1 MKQFIDIILHALTS
15 VFTQIIDFFPRF
27 IGGIVLLIVGWLIAK
42 SVSKLIGKL
51 LGQEAIKKTLDKLS
65 DGLDLSQ
72 MGIQLDKMICNV
84 VYYIILLIFLLSATD
99 AMGLSM
105 LSQEISHL
113 IQYMPQ
119 LLTAIMVALIGLYF
133 AGIVRNVVGASAKS
147 MGIRPWRLLGSL
159 AYYLLA
165 ITVIVSALSQA
176 GIQTQLI
183 TANVSIIVAG
193 MVGAFAL
200 SYGFASRNIL
210 AGFLSSY
217 YSKHHYK
224 EGQIL
229 EIDGKKGMIVAIDNV
244 SITLDMEDR
253 QVIIPIH
260 KVLSENVTIYK

>member
-1 MKQFIDIILHALTS
+1 MKFVDIIFNALS
-15 VFTQIIDFFPRF
+15 NVATQIMSFFPRL
-27 IGGIVLLIVGWLIAK
+27 IGGLILIIVGWLIAK

-51 LGQEAIKKTLDKLS
+51 LAQDAIKAPLDKLS
-65 DGLDLSQ
+65 NGLELPQ
-72 MGIQLDKMICNV
+72 MGVQLDKMICNLI
-84 VYYIILLIFLLSATD
+84 YYIILLIFLLSATD

-119 LLTAIMVALIGLYF
+119 LITAIVVALIGLYF
-133 AGIVRNVVGASAKS
+133 AGIVRSVVGASAKS
-147 MGIRPWRLLGSL
+147 MGMRPWRLLGSL

-176 GIQTQLI
+176 GIQTELI
-183 TANVSIIVAG
+183 TANVSIIIAG

-224 EGQIL
+224 EGQVL
-229 EIDGKKGMIVAIDNV
+229 EIDGKKGTIIAIDNV

-253 QVIIPIH
+253 QVIVPIH